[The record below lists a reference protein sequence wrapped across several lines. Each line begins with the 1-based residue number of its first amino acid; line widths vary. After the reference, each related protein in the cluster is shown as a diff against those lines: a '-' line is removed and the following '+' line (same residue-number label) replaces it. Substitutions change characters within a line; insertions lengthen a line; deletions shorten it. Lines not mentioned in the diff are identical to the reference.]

1 MQPDTPFNFRLRTVD
16 AAKYIGLS
24 KSTLEKYRVA
34 GGGPV
39 YASLGRVVVYE
50 HADLDEWVN
59 ARKRKS
65 TSEKVFTS
73 TDEKQKPRYGCNRT
87 EASFANPPSLKE
99 RNMPDEDIV
108 SQRE

>member
-73 TDEKQKPRYGCNRT
+73 TDW
-87 EASFANPPSLKE
+87 
-99 RNMPDEDIV
+99 
-108 SQRE
+108 